1 MGRRENHD
9 MLKEVTMMK
18 IREALENQRR
28 KDRIQSQ
35 ASPPV
40 SPAAS
45 PNPAN
50 GPAPTPN
57 AAPNSTPTSPSGSEP
72 KKP

>member
-18 IREALENQRR
+18 IREALDNQRR
-28 KDRIQSQ
+28 KDRIQNQ
-35 ASPPV
+35 APHPV

-45 PNPAN
+45 PNPAS

-57 AAPNSTPTSPSGSEP
+57 AAQNSTPTSPSEPEP